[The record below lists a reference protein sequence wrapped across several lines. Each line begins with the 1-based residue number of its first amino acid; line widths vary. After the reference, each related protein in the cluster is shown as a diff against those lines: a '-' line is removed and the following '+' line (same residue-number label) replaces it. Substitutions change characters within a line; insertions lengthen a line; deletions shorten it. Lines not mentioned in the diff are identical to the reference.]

1 MKLDYGFYSRLKTVV
16 VFLDFISGKRTV
28 RGALEDLGHALMR
41 YWKNN
46 FCDGHKQDA
55 IDLFLGTCT
64 ETNVKGTID
73 ITFHTII
80 FVQKS
85 SLF

>member
-1 MKLDYGFYSRLKTVV
+1 MKLDYGFYSTLKTVD
-16 VFLDFISGKRTV
+16 FLDFISGKRTV

-64 ETNVKGTID
+64 ETNVKGTIG